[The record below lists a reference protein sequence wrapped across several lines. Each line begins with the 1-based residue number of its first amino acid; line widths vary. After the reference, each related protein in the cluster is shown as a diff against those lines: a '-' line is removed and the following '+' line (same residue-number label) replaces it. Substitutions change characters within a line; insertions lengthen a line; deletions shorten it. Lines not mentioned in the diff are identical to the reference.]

1 MQSANLLEM
10 AKIIENL
17 RAQTQPTDV
26 DDALVP
32 LGKYRVS
39 PIEREWWEKYRLNV
53 GSSSFNHG
61 IRYYPTSHS
70 PLQRYI
76 RSGQKG
82 ILQRGYDR
90 FPPQIKTVNK
100 LGLWRE
106 CNRPFD
112 LKRQNP
118 IRVFLSRNTMLASM
132 SHIIADL
139 TSLEVLLKEVTTL
152 YSGNSLPPVE
162 HTYMDTTQWSTT
174 PTPTE
179 QKWWKE
185 YLHGAP
191 QTYTLPNIVERSSYA
206 GRTRLTKLPQDLTR
220 QILTFT
226 DEQKV
231 TLHQIAL
238 GAVALSL
245 QHDQN
250 DVDIVLGGP
259 YFNRGAKDLETVGLF
274 LEPLPIRIRQPST
287 SQLPSASFL
296 RAVQTS
302 SQEAIAH
309 AMPWD
314 QILRATST
322 HARFPNHPLL
332 DVMVTFHDNRT
343 PKTMIEGEYD
353 TNCVTKTEIVAF
365 EAVVFEAVRGLIG
378 GMSLGEVKK
387 NLGVKKREAERE
399 NGDGMVAAS
408 TNYFG
413 TRVDILSGL

>member
-1 MQSANLLEM
+1 
-10 AKIIENL
+10 
-17 RAQTQPTDV
+17 
-26 DDALVP
+26 
-32 LGKYRVS
+32 
-39 PIEREWWEKYRLNV
+39 
-53 GSSSFNHG
+53 
-61 IRYYPTSHS
+61 
-70 PLQRYI
+70 
-76 RSGQKG
+76 
-82 ILQRGYDR
+82 
-90 FPPQIKTVNK
+90 
-100 LGLWRE
+100 
-106 CNRPFD
+106 
-112 LKRQNP
+112 
-118 IRVFLSRNTMLASM
+118 MLASM

-343 PKTMIEGEYD
+343 PKTMIEGVDPLITYTEGSKFALLVEFSVLSDNAIALRLEYD